1 MRRMLD
7 LIDFGLA
14 TPPWPEV
21 LYICECDGDPP
32 TSNLA
37 RLLRDFAE
45 RSPPR
50 RDYRRDVW
58 ATALDWAGPAGTLP
72 AGFFVWYVGLRG
84 GRS

>member
-45 RSPPR
+45 RSPR
-50 RDYRRDVW
+50 GVIIV
-58 ATALDWAGPAGTLP
+58 ATFGLLPWIGRGQRAHLFPLAFLFGTW
-72 AGFFVWYVGLRG
+72 G
-84 GRS
+84 